1 MHQIMINWS
10 SYCLFISG
18 FFLNWKFPWILG
30 NDLKTLIKW
39 FPMIVS
45 YPIWIMLVLALL
57 NLYIIL
63 MSYFSPHK
71 TIKYDLKVC
80 IIMSNGQPL
89 LQSSHVGAHI
99 HFLYVH
105 KAEVK
110 NHSHFSATLWSL
122 LTCFNL
128 HNCNQA

>member
-1 MHQIMINWS
+1 MINKV
-10 SYCLFISG
+10 LMQ
-18 FFLNWKFPWILG
+18 LL
-30 NDLKTLIKW
+30 TLIN
-39 FPMIVS
+39 S
-45 YPIWIMLVLALL
+45 Y
-57 NLYIIL
+57 NIL

-71 TIKYDLKVC
+71 TVKYDLKVC

-110 NHSHFSATLWSL
+110 NHSHFSATL
-122 LTCFNL
+122 
-128 HNCNQA
+128 